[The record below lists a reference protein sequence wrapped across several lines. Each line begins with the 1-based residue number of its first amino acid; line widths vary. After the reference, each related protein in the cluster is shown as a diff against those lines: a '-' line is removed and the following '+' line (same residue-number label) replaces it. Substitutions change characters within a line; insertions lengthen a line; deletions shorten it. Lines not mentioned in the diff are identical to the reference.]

1 MVESKG
7 WEWEKADQ
15 SPWLKPTDQVYYLA
29 HKWTESG
36 FRKILDLGSG
46 LGRHS
51 VFFAQ
56 QGFDV
61 SALDISEYGI
71 NHLKE
76 WSKKENLEVDAKV
89 GDMAALPYKDNYF
102 DCVFAYH
109 SISHADTEG
118 INKIISEI
126 ERVLKKDGEL
136 YTSMCSKESWDFS
149 KSGFPKID
157 KNTVLNKEEGPENNV
172 PHFYADLEDILKIF
186 HNFDIEKIYH
196 TDYCYINNEKK
207 DCKHYYINGHKK

>member
-15 SPWLKPTDQVYYLA
+15 SPWTKPTDHVYYLA
-29 HKWTESG
+29 HKWSESG
-36 FRKILDLGSG
+36 FKKILDLGSG

-51 VFFAQ
+51 IFFAQ

-61 SALDISEYGI
+61 SAIDISEYGI
-71 NHLKE
+71 NYLKE
-76 WSKKENLEVDAKV
+76 WSKKENLDIEAKV
-89 GDMAALPYKDNYF
+89 GDMVALPYKDNYF

-118 INKIISEI
+118 IYKIISET
-126 ERVLKKDGEL
+126 ERILKKGGEI

-172 PHFYADLEDILKIF
+172 PHFYADLEDILSIF
-186 HNFDIEKIYH
+186 HNFDIEKIH
-196 TDYCYINNEKK
+196 HIDYCYINHEKK
-207 DCKHYYINGHKK
+207 DCKYYYINGHKK

>member
-7 WEWEKADQ
+7 WDWEKANQ
-15 SPWLKPTDQVYYLA
+15 SPWLKPTDDVYYLNN
-29 HKWTESG
+29 KWSELG
-36 FRKILDLGSG
+36 FKKVLDLGAG

-51 VFFAQ
+51 IFFAQ

-61 SALDISEYGI
+61 SALDISDYGV
-71 NHLKE
+71 NYLKE
-76 WSKKENLEVDAKV
+76 WSKKENLDIDAKV
-89 GDMAALPYKDNYF
+89 GDMVSLPYKDNYF

-118 INKIISEI
+118 INKVISEI
-126 ERVLKKDGEL
+126 ERVLKKGGEI

-157 KNTVLNKEEGPENNV
+157 ENTVLNKEDGPENNV
-172 PHFYADLEDILKIF
+172 PHFYANREDILSIF
-186 HNFDIEKIYH
+186 HKFDIERIRH
-196 TDYCYINNEKK
+196 IDYCYLNHENI
-207 DCKHYYINGHKK
+207 DCKYYYINGRKK